1 MTDFVIFKVAED
13 GEILEDITDVTEG
26 SSFEDG
32 LFQVPVFPPDTVTQT
47 GEESGTGVLNRK

>member
-32 LFQVPVFPPDTVTQT
+32 LFQVPVFPPDFL
-47 GEESGTGVLNRK
+47 GPFLNPEKYL